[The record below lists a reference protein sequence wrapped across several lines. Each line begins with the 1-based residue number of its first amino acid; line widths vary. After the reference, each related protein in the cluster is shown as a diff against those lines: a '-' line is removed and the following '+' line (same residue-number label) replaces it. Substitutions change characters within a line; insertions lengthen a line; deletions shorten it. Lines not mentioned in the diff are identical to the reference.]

1 MPLYLMMYPSC
12 PLPRHITA
20 LYMVAVLSSI
30 ALFSQSITIVRAD
43 ILVYCEDPFQQV
55 EVEFRDMP
63 SRFGDSLPLQ
73 GLEGYLVYAEPAMAC
88 EPVKPPPKVENISDN
103 WILLI
108 MRGDCTY
115 ETKVRNAQLSHYKA
129 VIVHN
134 VNSSDL
140 EPMSAVN
147 SSGITIPSVFVGE
160 HTGAFLKAKYLYNDT
175 FPCRHYVLIN
185 DDMPFNINT
194 HLLLP
199 FATVVGIC
207 CLIMLTFMVLKCLQD
222 RRRQRR
228 HRLPAA
234 SLRQIPTS
242 KFQKGDPYETCAIC
256 LDDYL
261 EGEKLRILPCSHAYH
276 SKCIDPWLTR
286 NRRVC
291 PVCKRKVFA
300 QDERVSDS
308 DSDTDADDT
317 TPLVRAGSQGTQGGT
332 FDRPSGN
339 AILSSTASPSLFGS
353 SYSSITSSSTSS
365 SRGRRHVEEL
375 AATSSTANETGQLSS
390 RVERFIKNRRD
401 LVNHLLGREQSG
413 HDTSAVVPAD
423 ASSSSVERPQERDCQ
438 GTLACNMSSG
448 EHSINSQPLDLDFSD
463 DHFEREGQPSQWG
476 SRVALLGSRSE
487 AEGCV
492 LDETCEGAEE
502 AQEVEEVPGSWS
514 STDLPSVSVRS
525 SSSSKG
531 SNSGERKPAVV

>member
-1 MPLYLMMYPSC
+1 MNPSC

-30 ALFSQSITIVRAD
+30 ALFSQSITIVGAD

-55 EVEFRDMP
+55 EVEFRDLQA
-63 SRFGDSLPLQ
+63 RFGDSLPLQ
-73 GLEGYLVYAEPAMAC
+73 GLEGYLVYAEPALAC
-88 EPVKPPPKVENISDN
+88 GPVKPPPKVDNITTEN

-108 MRGDCTY
+108 MRGECTY
-115 ETKVRNAQLSHYKA
+115 ETKVRNAQSSHYKA

-147 SSGITIPSVFVGE
+147 SSGINIPSVFVGE
-160 HTGAFLKAKYLYNDT
+160 HTGAFLKAKYLYNET

-185 DDMPFNINT
+185 DEMPFNINT

-256 LDDYL
+256 LDDYQ

-300 QDERVSDS
+300 QDERMSDS

-317 TPLVRAGSQGTQGGT
+317 TPLVRGGPQGTQGGT
-332 FDRPSGN
+332 FDRPTGN

-353 SYSSITSSSTSS
+353 SYSSIASSSTSS
-365 SRGRRHVEEL
+365 RSGRPQAEEG
-375 AATSSTANETGQLSS
+375 AATSSTGNETVPGGTSQHLNWI
-390 RVERFIKNRRD
+390 ERI
-401 LVNHLLGREQSG
+401 VNHRRLNAQSQRRQ
-413 HDTSAVVPAD
+413 HDTSTVAPTEEDV
-423 ASSSSVERPQERDCQ
+423 SSSSAGRQEGDSQETVTCY
-438 GTLACNMSSG
+438 NMSSG
-448 EHSINSQPLDLDFSD
+448 EHSINSQPTDLDFSD
-463 DHFEREGQPSQWG
+463 DHFERGGLPSQWG

-502 AQEVEEVPGSWS
+502 AEEVPGSWS
-514 STDLPSVSVRS
+514 AAGLPTVSVRS
-525 SSSSKG
+525 SSSSQR
-531 SNSGERKPAVV
+531 SNSSERKPAVV